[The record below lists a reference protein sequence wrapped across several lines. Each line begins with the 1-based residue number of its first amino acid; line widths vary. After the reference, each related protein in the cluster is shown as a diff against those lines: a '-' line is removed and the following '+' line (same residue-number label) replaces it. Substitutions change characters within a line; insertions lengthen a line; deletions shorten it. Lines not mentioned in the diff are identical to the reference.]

1 MEAPP
6 LPPPGTVPGQ
16 PSNWPK
22 VLGIIA
28 IVFGAFGALSGLIR
42 LAQSF
47 FAGAMAKLA
56 SAGQVNENAAE
67 ELTAFFE
74 NWKIF
79 GIVQGLVMAIVALM
93 LLVGGIK
100 LLKRQ
105 AGSIGLLKGWALLKL
120 VTGIGGTIFQTQMTR
135 EQMAITLKQ
144 AGEAAGSAG
153 NQMTET
159 FVGIGMM
166 IGVVFGVIW
175 LAILPV
181 FLLIWFARAA
191 VKAEVARWS
200 A

>member
-1 MEAPP
+1 
-6 LPPPGTVPGQ
+6 
-16 PSNWPK
+16 
-22 VLGIIA
+22 
-28 IVFGAFGALSGLIR
+28 
-42 LAQSF
+42 
-47 FAGAMAKLA
+47 MAKLA